1 MGVRM
6 KLGLSY
12 LVMVLMIVVLGV
24 FALWSMS
31 NMQKSADDAAVAA
44 LKYMKQSDNMNVA
57 VSDYRAAMYKL
68 LSAETPEQKTAS
80 YAEIRKTAKVID
92 DTFAEMSDGIIF
104 VDKLNEAKN
113 NWAKTQKHG
122 EKAIA
127 LVEAGDTPAASIY
140 MRDEMGKDYMALNTN
155 TDELAQLEL
164 DEAQGKVTT
173 AGEIYSSARTTTFVV
188 LAIIAL
194 ITIGIGYYFY
204 RLIGGFLSEFL
215 NVSQRVYNGDM
226 TINLDYDTP
235 DEFGKIAHSYNDTL
249 GKIRNIT
256 AEIQKI
262 AVELTDSAHTM
273 YTGVHE
279 SAQVVN
285 SIAVSIN
292 DIAELSISQNKNVD
306 TAASALD
313 NIVSGVNNVADLA
326 KQTADKASDVGNT
339 VSQGLNGINTIA
351 QHMDRI
357 ETMVSSSAE
366 QVDTLG
372 HRSEEIGQIVE
383 TIVSIS
389 GQTNLLALNAAIE
402 AARAGEHGRGFAV
415 VAEEIR
421 KLAEDSQEAAQH
433 IAELIGTIQGETKK
447 AVEAMHNGNEGVRQG
462 AEVVKKATEEFSQV
476 GGMVD
481 NMVDQMAQV
490 AQHIEQVSAESG
502 YVVDATTSVSKDS
515 DKISNQTQQV
525 SAASEEQSATMH
537 QLADENTKLAD
548 MAQRLQEQLKV
559 FRTLYSPRGGSSL

>member
-12 LVMVLMIVVLGV
+12 LAMVLMIVFLGI

-31 NMQKSADDAAVAA
+31 NMQKSTDDAAVAA
-44 LKYMKQSDNMNVA
+44 LKYMKQSDNMNVH

-68 LSAETPEQKTAS
+68 LTAETPAQKTAS
-80 YAEIRKTAKVID
+80 YAEIRKTAKAID
-92 DTFAEMSDGIIF
+92 DTFVELSDGIVF
-104 VDKLNEAKN
+104 VDKLNEAKD

-164 DEAQGKVTT
+164 DEAKGKVTT
-173 AGEIYSSARTTTFVV
+173 SGEIYDTARTATFVV
-188 LAIIAL
+188 LIIIAL
-194 ITIGIGYYFY
+194 ITVGIGYYFY
-204 RLIGGFLSEFL
+204 HLIGGFLSEFL

-226 TINLDYDTP
+226 TINLNYDTP

-249 GKIRNIT
+249 GKIRKIT

-262 AVELTDSAHTM
+262 ADELTNSAQTM

-326 KQTADKASDVGNT
+326 KQTADKANDVGTT
-339 VSQGLNGINTIA
+339 VTQGIEGINVIV

-357 ETMVSSSAE
+357 ETMVRTSAD

-383 TIVSIS
+383 TIVNIS

-421 KLAEDSQEAAQH
+421 KLAENSQDAAQH
-433 IAELIGTIQGETKK
+433 IAELIGTIQEETKK
-447 AVEAMHNGNEGVRQG
+447 AVDAMHHGNKGVRQG
-462 AEVVKKATEEFSQV
+462 ADVVKDAMGEFSQV
-476 GGMVD
+476 TGMVD
-481 NMVDQMAQV
+481 SMVEQMAQV
-490 AQHIEQVSAESG
+490 ADHIRQVSTQSNN
-502 YVVDATTSVSKDS
+502 VVEATSQVTNDS
-515 DKISNQTQQV
+515 NKIAGETQQV

-537 QLADENTKLAD
+537 ELANENTKLAD
-548 MAQRLQEQLKV
+548 MAKRLQDQLKV
-559 FRTLYSPRGGSSL
+559 FRT

>member
-12 LVMVLMIVVLGV
+12 LAMVLMIVFLGIY
-24 FALWSMS
+24 ALVSMA
-31 NMQKSADDAAVAA
+31 NMQKATNSVEISG
-44 LKYMKQSDNMNVA
+44 LKYMKQADDLNVA
-57 VSDYRAAMYKL
+57 VSDYKAAMYKML
-68 LSAETPEQKTAS
+68 AADDENKRNIAAADLQKATATIDKILPELA
-80 YAEIRKTAKVID
+80 
-92 DTFAEMSDGIIF
+92 DGIYF
-104 VDKLNEAKN
+104 TEKMQETQA
-113 NWAKTQKHG
+113 NWAKTKNHSDKATNILRAQGTAAAYDYVMNDMYPDFHNLDNNTTELG
-122 EKAIA
+122 ELELKNAQDKA
-127 LVEAGDTPAASIY
+127 AASHATY
-140 MRDEMGKDYMALNTN
+140 ESAK
-155 TDELAQLEL
+155 
-164 DEAQGKVTT
+164 T
-173 AGEIYSSARTTTFVV
+173 ATIVV
-188 LAIIAL
+188 ILIIAL
-194 ITIGIGYYFY
+194 LTVGIGYYFY
-204 RLIGGFLSEFL
+204 RLIGGFLSQFL
-215 NVSQRVYNGDM
+215 DVSQRVYHGDM
-226 TINLDYDTP
+226 TVNLDYDTQ
-235 DEFGKIAHSYNDTL
+235 DEFGKIANSYNDTL
-249 GKIRNIT
+249 GKIRKIT

-262 AVELTDSAHTM
+262 ADELTNSAQTM

-292 DIAELSISQNKNVD
+292 GIAELSISQNKNVD

-326 KQTADKASDVGNT
+326 KQTAHKASDVGNT

-490 AQHIEQVSAESG
+490 AQHIEKVSAESG
-502 YVVDATTSVSKDS
+502 HVVDATTSVSKDS
-515 DKISNQTQQV
+515 DKISNETQQV

-537 QLADENTKLAD
+537 ELADENTKLTD
-548 MAQRLQEQLKV
+548 MAKRLQEQLNI
-559 FRTLYSPRGGSSL
+559 FRT

>member
-12 LVMVLMIVVLGV
+12 LAMVLMIVILGI

-68 LSAETPEQKTAS
+68 LSAETPEQKTAA

-104 VDKLNEAKN
+104 VDKLNEAKD
-113 NWAKTQKHG
+113 NWVKTQKHG

-140 MRDEMGKDYMALNTN
+140 MRDEMGKDYMALDTN

-173 AGEIYSSARTTTFVV
+173 SGEIYSTARTTTFVV

-204 RLIGGFLSEFL
+204 RLIGGFLSDFL
-215 NVSQRVYNGDM
+215 DVSQRVYRGDM
-226 TINLDYDTP
+226 TTKLDYDTP

-249 GKIRNIT
+249 DKIRNIT
-256 AEIQKI
+256 AKIQDI
-262 AVELTDSAHTM
+262 ANELTDSAETM
-273 YTGVHE
+273 STGVNE
-279 SAQVVN
+279 SAQVVT
-285 SIAVSIN
+285 SIADSIN
-292 DIAELSISQNKNVD
+292 GIAELSVSQNNNVEK
-306 TAASALD
+306 ASSALH
-313 NIVSGVNNVADLA
+313 NIISGVNDVAELA
-326 KQTADKASDVGNT
+326 KQTANRASQVGTT
-339 VSQGLNGINTIA
+339 VNQGIEGVNVISE
-351 QHMDRI
+351 HMDRV
-357 ETMVSSSAE
+357 ETMVRTSAD

-383 TIVSIS
+383 TIVNIS

-433 IAELIGTIQGETKK
+433 IAELIGAIQAETKK
-447 AVEAMHNGNEGVRQG
+447 AVDAMHHGNKGVRQG
-462 AEVVKKATEEFSQV
+462 SEVVKEAMSEFSQV
-476 GGMVD
+476 GGMID
-481 NMVDQMAQV
+481 NMVEQMAQV
-490 AQHIEQVSAESG
+490 AKHIEQVSAESG
-502 YVVDATTSVSKDS
+502 YVVDATTNVSKDS
-515 DKISNQTQQV
+515 DKIAAETQQV
-525 SAASEEQSATMH
+525 SAASEEQSATM
-537 QLADENTKLAD
+537 QELANENTKLAD
-548 MAQRLQEQLKV
+548 MAQRLQEHLKV
-559 FRTLYSPRGGSSL
+559 FRT

>member
-12 LVMVLMIVVLGV
+12 LAMVLMIVVLGV

-68 LSAETPEQKTAS
+68 LSAETPEQKTAA

-104 VDKLNEAKN
+104 VDKLNEAKD

-173 AGEIYSSARTTTFVV
+173 SGEIYSTARTTTFVV

-204 RLIGGFLSEFL
+204 RLIGGFLSDFL
-215 NVSQRVYNGDM
+215 DVSQRVYHGDM
-226 TINLDYDTP
+226 TTKLDYDTP

-249 GKIRNIT
+249 DKIRNIT
-256 AEIQKI
+256 AKIQDI
-262 AVELTDSAHTM
+262 ANELTDSAETM
-273 YTGVHE
+273 STGVNE
-279 SAQVVN
+279 SAQVVT
-285 SIAVSIN
+285 SIADSIN
-292 DIAELSISQNKNVD
+292 GIAELSVSQNNNVEK
-306 TAASALD
+306 ASSALH
-313 NIVSGVNNVADLA
+313 NIISGVNDVAELA
-326 KQTADKASDVGNT
+326 KQTANRASQVGTT
-339 VSQGLNGINTIA
+339 VNQGIEGVNVISE
-351 QHMDRI
+351 HMDRV
-357 ETMVSSSAE
+357 ETMVRTSAD

-383 TIVSIS
+383 TIVNIS

-433 IAELIGTIQGETKK
+433 IAELIGAIQAETKK
-447 AVEAMHNGNEGVRQG
+447 AVDAMHHGNKGVRQG
-462 AEVVKKATEEFSQV
+462 SEVVKEAMSEFSQV
-476 GGMVD
+476 GGMID
-481 NMVDQMAQV
+481 NMVEQMAQV
-490 AQHIEQVSAESG
+490 AKHIEQVSAESG
-502 YVVDATTSVSKDS
+502 YVVDATTNVSKDS
-515 DKISNQTQQV
+515 DKIAAETQQV
-525 SAASEEQSATMH
+525 SAASEEQSATM
-537 QLADENTKLAD
+537 QELANENTKLAD
-548 MAQRLQEQLKV
+548 MAQRLQEHLKV
-559 FRTLYSPRGGSSL
+559 FRT

>member
-12 LVMVLMIVVLGV
+12 LAMVLMIVILGI

-68 LSAETPEQKTAS
+68 LSAETPEQKTAA

-104 VDKLNEAKN
+104 VDKLNEAKD
-113 NWAKTQKHG
+113 NWVKTQKHG

-140 MRDEMGKDYMALNTN
+140 MRDEMGKDYKALDTN

-173 AGEIYSSARTTTFVV
+173 SGEIYSTARTTTFVV

-204 RLIGGFLSEFL
+204 RLIGGFLSDFL
-215 NVSQRVYNGDM
+215 DVSQRVYHGDM
-226 TINLDYDTP
+226 TTKLDYDTP

-249 GKIRNIT
+249 DKIRNIT
-256 AEIQKI
+256 AKIQDI
-262 AVELTDSAHTM
+262 ANELTDSAETM
-273 YTGVHE
+273 STGVNE
-279 SAQVVN
+279 SAQVVT
-285 SIAVSIN
+285 SIADSIN
-292 DIAELSISQNKNVD
+292 GIAELSVSQNNNVEK
-306 TAASALD
+306 ASSALH
-313 NIVSGVNNVADLA
+313 NIISGVNDVAELA
-326 KQTADKASDVGNT
+326 KQTANRASHVGTT
-339 VSQGLNGINTIA
+339 VNQGIEGVNVISE
-351 QHMDRI
+351 HMDRV
-357 ETMVSSSAE
+357 ETMVRTSAD

-383 TIVSIS
+383 TIVNIS

-433 IAELIGTIQGETKK
+433 IAELIGAIQAETKK
-447 AVEAMHNGNEGVRQG
+447 AVDAMHHGNKGVRQG
-462 AEVVKKATEEFSQV
+462 SEVVKEAMSEFSQV
-476 GGMVD
+476 GGMID
-481 NMVDQMAQV
+481 NMVEQMAQV
-490 AQHIEQVSAESG
+490 AKHIEQVSAESG
-502 YVVDATTSVSKDS
+502 YVVDATTNVSKDS
-515 DKISNQTQQV
+515 DKIAAETQQV
-525 SAASEEQSATMH
+525 SAASEEQSATM
-537 QLADENTKLAD
+537 QELANENTKLAD
-548 MAQRLQEQLKV
+548 MAQRLQEHLKV
-559 FRTLYSPRGGSSL
+559 FRT

>member
-68 LSAETPEQKTAS
+68 LTAETPEQKTAS

-140 MRDEMGKDYMALNTN
+140 MRDEIGKDYMALNTN

-173 AGEIYSSARTTTFVV
+173 SGEIYSSARTTTFVV

-204 RLIGGFLSEFL
+204 RLIGGFLSDFL
-215 NVSQRVYNGDM
+215 EVSQRVYNGDM

-235 DEFGKIAHSYNDTL
+235 DEFGNIAHSYNDTL

-262 AVELTDSAHTM
+262 ANELTNSAETM
-273 YTGVHE
+273 STGANE
-279 SAQVVN
+279 SAQVIT
-285 SIAVSIN
+285 SIADSIN
-292 DIAELSISQNKNVD
+292 GIAELSVSQNRNVD
-306 TAASALD
+306 NATSAIN
-313 NIVSGVNNVADLA
+313 NIVTGVNDVAQLA
-326 KQTADKASDVGNT
+326 KQTADKANEVGAT
-339 VSQGLNGINTIA
+339 VNQGIEGINVIS
-351 QHMDRI
+351 QHMDRV
-357 ETMVSSSAE
+357 EAMVSTSAD

-383 TIVSIS
+383 TIVNIS

-433 IAELIGTIQGETKK
+433 IAELIGSIQAETKK
-447 AVEAMHNGNEGVRQG
+447 AVDAMHHGNKGVHQG
-462 AEVVKKATEEFSQV
+462 SEVVKEAMAEFSQV
-476 GGMVD
+476 TDMVD
-481 NMVDQMAQV
+481 SMVDQMARV
-490 AQHIEQVSAESG
+490 ARHIENVSAQSEQ
-502 YVVDATTSVSKDS
+502 VVRATTSVSKDS
-515 DKISNQTQQV
+515 DKIAGETQQV
-525 SAASEEQSATMH
+525 SAASEEQSATM
-537 QLADENTKLAD
+537 QELANENTKLAD

-559 FRTLYSPRGGSSL
+559 FRT

>member
-12 LVMVLMIVVLGV
+12 LAMVLMIVILGV

-31 NMQKSADDAAVAA
+31 NMQKSTDDAAVAA
-44 LKYMKQSDNMNVA
+44 LKYMKQSDNMNVH

-68 LSAETPEQKTAS
+68 LSAETPDQKTAA
-80 YAEIRKTAKVID
+80 YTEIRKTAKAID

-140 MRDEMGKDYMALNTN
+140 MRDEMGKDYIALNNN

-173 AGEIYSSARTTTFVV
+173 AGEIYSTARNATFVV

-215 NVSQRVYNGDM
+215 NVSQRVYSGDM

-326 KQTADKASDVGNT
+326 KQTAEKASDVGNT

-357 ETMVSSSAE
+357 ETMVSSSAQ

-383 TIVSIS
+383 TIVNIS

-421 KLAEDSQEAAQH
+421 KLAEDSHEAAQH
-433 IAELIGTIQGETKK
+433 IAELIGTIQGETKQ

-490 AQHIEQVSAESG
+490 AKHIEQVSAESG

-548 MAQRLQEQLKV
+548 MAKRLQEQLKI
-559 FRTLYSPRGGSSL
+559 FRT

>member
-1 MGVRM
+1 M

-12 LVMVLMIVVLGV
+12 LAMVLMIVFLGIY
-24 FALWSMS
+24 ALVSMA
-31 NMQKSADDAAVAA
+31 NMQKATNSVEISG
-44 LKYMKQSDNMNVA
+44 LKYMKQADDLNVA
-57 VSDYRAAMYKL
+57 VSDYKAAMYKML
-68 LSAETPEQKTAS
+68 AADDENKRNIAAADLQKATATIDKILPELA
-80 YAEIRKTAKVID
+80 
-92 DTFAEMSDGIIF
+92 DGIYF
-104 VDKLNEAKN
+104 TEKMQETQA
-113 NWAKTQKHG
+113 NWAKTKNHSDKATNILRAQGTAAAYDYVMNDMYPDFHNLDNNTTELG
-122 EKAIA
+122 ELELKNAQDKA
-127 LVEAGDTPAASIY
+127 AASHATH
-140 MRDEMGKDYMALNTN
+140 ESAK
-155 TDELAQLEL
+155 
-164 DEAQGKVTT
+164 T
-173 AGEIYSSARTTTFVV
+173 ATIVV
-188 LAIIAL
+188 ILIIAL
-194 ITIGIGYYFY
+194 LTVGIGYYFY
-204 RLIGGFLSEFL
+204 RLIGGFLSQFL
-215 NVSQRVYNGDM
+215 DVSQRVYHGDM
-226 TINLDYDTP
+226 TVNLDYDTQ
-235 DEFGKIAHSYNDTL
+235 DEFGKISNSYNDTL
-249 GKIRNIT
+249 GKIRKIT

-262 AVELTDSAHTM
+262 ADELTNSAQTM

-292 DIAELSISQNKNVD
+292 GIAELSISQNKNVD

-490 AQHIEQVSAESG
+490 AQHIEKVSAESG
-502 YVVDATTSVSKDS
+502 YVVDAATSVSKDS
-515 DKISNQTQQV
+515 DKISNETQQV

-537 QLADENTKLAD
+537 ELADENTKLTD
-548 MAQRLQEQLKV
+548 MAKRLQEQLNI
-559 FRTLYSPRGGSSL
+559 FRT

>member
-12 LVMVLMIVVLGV
+12 LAMVLMIVILGV

-31 NMQKSADDAAVAA
+31 NMQKSTDDAAVAA
-44 LKYMKQSDNMNVA
+44 LKYMKQSDNMNVH

-68 LSAETPEQKTAS
+68 LSAETPDQKTAA
-80 YAEIRKTAKVID
+80 YAEIRKTAKAID
-92 DTFAEMSDGIIF
+92 DTFAEMSDVIIF

-140 MRDEMGKDYMALNTN
+140 MRDEMGKDYIALNNN

-173 AGEIYSSARTTTFVV
+173 AGEIYSTARNATFVV

-204 RLIGGFLSEFL
+204 RLIGGFLSDFL
-215 NVSQRVYNGDM
+215 DVSQRVYRGDM
-226 TINLDYDTP
+226 TTNLDYDTP

-256 AEIQKI
+256 SKIQDI
-262 AVELTDSAHTM
+262 ANELTDSAETM
-273 YTGVHE
+273 STGVNE
-279 SAQVVN
+279 SAQVVT
-285 SIAVSIN
+285 SIADSIN
-292 DIAELSISQNKNVD
+292 GIAELSVSQNNNVEK
-306 TAASALD
+306 ASSALH
-313 NIVSGVNNVADLA
+313 NIVSSVNDVAELA
-326 KQTADKASDVGNT
+326 KQTANRANQVGTT
-339 VSQGLNGINTIA
+339 VNQGIEGINVISE
-351 QHMDRI
+351 HMDRV
-357 ETMVSSSAE
+357 ETMVSTSAD

-383 TIVSIS
+383 TIVNIS

-433 IAELIGTIQGETKK
+433 IAELIGTIQAETKK
-447 AVEAMHNGNEGVRQG
+447 AVDAMHRGNKGVHQG
-462 AEVVKKATEEFSQV
+462 SEVVKEAMDEFSQV

-490 AQHIEQVSAESG
+490 AKHIEQVSAESG
-502 YVVDATTSVSKDS
+502 YVVDATTNVSKDS
-515 DKISNQTQQV
+515 DKIAGETQQV
-525 SAASEEQSATMH
+525 SAASEEQSATM
-537 QLADENTKLAD
+537 QELANENTKLAD

-559 FRTLYSPRGGSSL
+559 FRT

>member
-12 LVMVLMIVVLGV
+12 LAMVLMIVILGI

-44 LKYMKQSDNMNVA
+44 LKYMKQSDNMNVH

-68 LSAETPEQKTAS
+68 LSAETPDQKTAA
-80 YAEIRKTAKVID
+80 YAEIRKTAKAID

-113 NWAKTQKHG
+113 NWVKTQKHG

-140 MRDEMGKDYMALNTN
+140 MRDEMGKDYMALDTN

-173 AGEIYSSARTTTFVV
+173 SGEIYSTARTTTFVV

-204 RLIGGFLSEFL
+204 RLIGGFLSDFL
-215 NVSQRVYNGDM
+215 DVSQRVYRGDM
-226 TINLDYDTP
+226 TTKLDYDTP

-249 GKIRNIT
+249 DKIRNIT
-256 AEIQKI
+256 AKIQDI
-262 AVELTDSAHTM
+262 ANELTDSAETM
-273 YTGVHE
+273 STGVNE
-279 SAQVVN
+279 SAQVVT
-285 SIAVSIN
+285 SIADSIN
-292 DIAELSISQNKNVD
+292 GIAELSVSQNNNVEK
-306 TAASALD
+306 ASSALH
-313 NIVSGVNNVADLA
+313 NIISGVNDVAELA
-326 KQTADKASDVGNT
+326 KQTANRASQVGTT
-339 VSQGLNGINTIA
+339 VNQGIEGVNVISE
-351 QHMDRI
+351 HMDRV
-357 ETMVSSSAE
+357 ETMVRTSAD

-383 TIVSIS
+383 TIVNIS

-433 IAELIGTIQGETKK
+433 IAELIGAIQAETKK
-447 AVEAMHNGNEGVRQG
+447 AVDAMHHGNKGVRQG
-462 AEVVKKATEEFSQV
+462 SEVVKEAMSEFSQV
-476 GGMVD
+476 GGMID
-481 NMVDQMAQV
+481 NMVEQMAQV
-490 AQHIEQVSAESG
+490 AKHIEQVSAESG
-502 YVVDATTSVSKDS
+502 YVVDATTNVSKDS
-515 DKISNQTQQV
+515 DKIAAETQQV
-525 SAASEEQSATMH
+525 SAASEEQSATM
-537 QLADENTKLAD
+537 QELANENTKLAD
-548 MAQRLQEQLKV
+548 MAQRLQEHLKV
-559 FRTLYSPRGGSSL
+559 FRT

>member
-12 LVMVLMIVVLGV
+12 LAMVLMIVVLGV

-31 NMQKSADDAAVAA
+31 NMQKSADDAAEAA
-44 LKYMKQSDNMNVA
+44 LKYMKQSDNMNVH
-57 VSDYRAAMYKL
+57 VSDYRTAMYRML
-68 LSAETPEQKTAS
+68 TAETPAQKTAS
-80 YAEIRKTAKVID
+80 YAEIRKTAKAID

-104 VDKLNEAKN
+104 VDKLNEAKD
-113 NWAKTQKHG
+113 NWAKTKKHG

-127 LVEAGDTPAASIY
+127 LVEAGDTPAATIY
-140 MRDEMGKDYMALNTN
+140 IRDEMSKDSMTLDNNAG
-155 TDELAQLEL
+155 ELAQLEL

-173 AGEIYSSARTTTFVV
+173 SGEIYDTARTTTFVF
-188 LAIIAL
+188 LIIIAL
-194 ITIGIGYYFY
+194 ITVGIGYYFY

-262 AVELTDSAHTM
+262 AVELTTSAHTM

-313 NIVSGVNNVADLA
+313 NIVSGVNSVADLA
-326 KQTADKASDVGNT
+326 KQTAEKASDVGNT

-351 QHMDRI
+351 QHMNRI
-357 ETMVSSSAE
+357 ETMVSSSAQ

-383 TIVSIS
+383 TIVNIS

-433 IAELIGTIQGETKK
+433 IAELIGTIQGETKQ

-481 NMVDQMAQV
+481 NMVEQMAQV
-490 AQHIEQVSAESG
+490 ADHIRQVSAESNN
-502 YVVDATTSVSKDS
+502 VVEATSQVTNDS
-515 DKISNQTQQV
+515 NKIASETQQV

-537 QLADENTKLAD
+537 ELANENTKLED
-548 MAQRLQEQLKV
+548 MAKRLQEQLNV
-559 FRTLYSPRGGSSL
+559 FRT

>member
-12 LVMVLMIVVLGV
+12 LAMVLMIVFLGV

-31 NMQKSADDAAVAA
+31 NMQKSADDAAEAA
-44 LKYMKQSDNMNVA
+44 LKYMKQSDNLNVY

-68 LSAETPEQKTAS
+68 LSADTPEKKTAS
-80 YAEIRKTAKVID
+80 YAEIRKTAKEID
-92 DTFAEMSDGIIF
+92 DTFAAMTDGIIF
-104 VDKLNEAKN
+104 VDKLNEAKD
-113 NWAKTQKHG
+113 NWGKTQKHG

-127 LVEAGDTPAASIY
+127 LVEAGDTPAAASY
-140 MRDEMGKDYMALNTN
+140 MLNDMGKDYIALNNN
-155 TDELAQLEL
+155 TDELAKMEL
-164 DEAQGKVTT
+164 DEAQNKVT
-173 AGEIYSSARTTTFVV
+173 ASGEIYGTARTTTFVV

-215 NVSQRVYNGDM
+215 DVSQRVYHGDM

-249 GKIRNIT
+249 GKIRTIT
-256 AEIQKI
+256 AKIQDI
-262 AVELTDSAHTM
+262 ANELTDSAETM
-273 YTGVHE
+273 STGVNE
-279 SAQVVN
+279 SAQVVT
-285 SIAVSIN
+285 SIADSIHG
-292 DIAELSISQNKNVD
+292 IAELSVSQNKNVD
-306 TAASALD
+306 SASSALN
-313 NIVSGVNNVADLA
+313 NIISGVNDVAELA
-326 KQTADKASDVGNT
+326 KQTASHASQVGTT
-339 VSQGLNGINTIA
+339 VNQGIEGINVIS
-351 QHMDRI
+351 QHMDRV
-357 ETMVSSSAE
+357 EAMVSTSAE

-383 TIVSIS
+383 TIVNIS

-490 AQHIEQVSAESG
+490 AQHIEKVSAESG

-515 DKISNQTQQV
+515 DKISNETQQV

-537 QLADENTKLAD
+537 ELANENTKLAD
-548 MAQRLQEQLKV
+548 MAKRRQDQLKV
-559 FRTLYSPRGGSSL
+559 FRT

>member
-12 LVMVLMIVVLGV
+12 LAMVLMIVFLGM

-31 NMQKSADDAAVAA
+31 NMQKSTDDAAVAA

-68 LSAETPEQKTAS
+68 LSAETPEQKTAA
-80 YAEIRKTAKVID
+80 YAEIRKTAKSID
-92 DTFAEMSDGIIF
+92 DTFAEMSDGIF
-104 VDKLNEAKN
+104 YVDKFNEAKN

-140 MRDEMGKDYMALNTN
+140 MRDEMAKDYMALNTN

-173 AGEIYSSARTTTFVV
+173 AGEIYSTARTATFVV
-188 LAIIAL
+188 LAIITL

-204 RLIGGFLSEFL
+204 RLIGGFLSDFL
-215 NVSQRVYNGDM
+215 DVSQRVYRGDM
-226 TINLDYDTP
+226 TTNLDYDTP

-256 AEIQKI
+256 AKIQDI
-262 AVELTDSAHTM
+262 ANELTDSAETM
-273 YTGVHE
+273 STGVNE
-279 SAQVVN
+279 SAQVVTSIAN
-285 SIAVSIN
+285 SIN
-292 DIAELSISQNKNVD
+292 GIAELSVSQNQNVEK
-306 TAASALD
+306 ASSALH
-313 NIVSGVNNVADLA
+313 NIISSVNDVAELA
-326 KQTADKASDVGNT
+326 KQTANRASQVGTT
-339 VSQGLNGINTIA
+339 VNQGIEGINVISE
-351 QHMDRI
+351 HMDRV
-357 ETMVSSSAE
+357 ETMVSTSAD

-383 TIVSIS
+383 TIVNIS

-421 KLAEDSQEAAQH
+421 KLAEDSQGAAQH
-433 IAELIGTIQGETKK
+433 IAELIGTIQAETKK
-447 AVEAMHNGNEGVRQG
+447 AVDAMHRGNDGVHQG
-462 AEVVKKATEEFSQV
+462 SEVVKEAMDEFSQV

-490 AQHIEQVSAESG
+490 AKHIEQVSAESG
-502 YVVDATTSVSKDS
+502 YVVDATTNVSKDS
-515 DKISNQTQQV
+515 DKIAGETQQV

-537 QLADENTKLAD
+537 ELANENTKLAD

-559 FRTLYSPRGGSSL
+559 FRT

>member
-12 LVMVLMIVVLGV
+12 LAMVLMIVVLGV

-31 NMQKSADDAAVAA
+31 NMQKSADDAAEAA
-44 LKYMKQSDNMNVA
+44 LKYMKQSDNMNVH
-57 VSDYRAAMYKL
+57 VSDYRTAMYRML
-68 LSAETPEQKTAS
+68 TAETPAQKTAS
-80 YAEIRKTAKVID
+80 YAEIRKTAKAID

-104 VDKLNEAKN
+104 VDKLNEAKD
-113 NWAKTQKHG
+113 NWAKTKKHG

-127 LVEAGDTPAASIY
+127 LVEAGDTPAATIY
-140 MRDEMGKDYMALNTN
+140 IRDEMSKDSMTLDNNA
-155 TDELAQLEL
+155 DELAQLEL

-173 AGEIYSSARTTTFVV
+173 SGEIYDTARTTTFVF
-188 LAIIAL
+188 LIIIAL
-194 ITIGIGYYFY
+194 ITVGIGYYFY

-262 AVELTDSAHTM
+262 ADELTNSAHTM

-292 DIAELSISQNKNVD
+292 DIAGLSISQNKNVD
-306 TAASALD
+306 TASSALD
-313 NIVSGVNNVADLA
+313 NIVNRVNNVANLA
-326 KQTADKASDVGNT
+326 KQTADKANDVGTT
-339 VSQGLNGINTIA
+339 VTQGIEGINVIV

-357 ETMVSSSAE
+357 ETMVRTSAD

-372 HRSEEIGQIVE
+372 QRSEEIGQIVE
-383 TIVSIS
+383 TIVNIS

-421 KLAEDSQEAAQH
+421 KLAENSQDAAQH
-433 IAELIGTIQGETKK
+433 IAELIGTIQDETKK
-447 AVEAMHNGNEGVRQG
+447 AVEAMHNGNKGVRQG
-462 AEVVKKATEEFSQV
+462 ADVVKDAMGEFSQV
-476 GGMVD
+476 TGMVD
-481 NMVDQMAQV
+481 SMVAQMAQV
-490 AQHIEQVSAESG
+490 ADHIHQVSAESNN
-502 YVVDATTSVSKDS
+502 VVEATSQVTNDS
-515 DKISNQTQQV
+515 NKISSETQQV

-537 QLADENTKLAD
+537 ELANENTKLAD
-548 MAQRLQEQLKV
+548 MAKRLQDQLKI
-559 FRTLYSPRGGSSL
+559 FRT

>member
-12 LVMVLMIVVLGV
+12 LAMVLMIVVLGV

-68 LSAETPEQKTAS
+68 LSAETPEQKTAA

-104 VDKLNEAKN
+104 VDKLNEAKD
-113 NWAKTQKHG
+113 NWVKTQKHG

-140 MRDEMGKDYMALNTN
+140 MRDEMGKDYKALDTN

-173 AGEIYSSARTTTFVV
+173 SGEIYSTARTTTFVV

-204 RLIGGFLSEFL
+204 RLIGGFLSDFL
-215 NVSQRVYNGDM
+215 DVSQRVYHGDM
-226 TINLDYDTP
+226 TTKLDYDTP

-249 GKIRNIT
+249 DKIRNIT
-256 AEIQKI
+256 AKIQDI
-262 AVELTDSAHTM
+262 ANELTDSAETM
-273 YTGVHE
+273 STGVNE
-279 SAQVVN
+279 SAQVVT
-285 SIAVSIN
+285 SIADSIN
-292 DIAELSISQNKNVD
+292 GIAELSVSQNNNVEK
-306 TAASALD
+306 ASSALH
-313 NIVSGVNNVADLA
+313 NIISGVNDVAELA
-326 KQTADKASDVGNT
+326 KQTASHANEVGTT
-339 VSQGLNGINTIA
+339 VNQGIEGINVISE
-351 QHMDRI
+351 HMDRV
-357 ETMVSSSAE
+357 ETMVRTSAD

-383 TIVSIS
+383 TIVNIS

-433 IAELIGTIQGETKK
+433 IAELIGAIQAETKK
-447 AVEAMHNGNEGVRQG
+447 AVDAMHHGNKGVRQG
-462 AEVVKKATEEFSQV
+462 SEVVKEAMSEFSQV
-476 GGMVD
+476 GGMID
-481 NMVDQMAQV
+481 NMVEQMAQV
-490 AQHIEQVSAESG
+490 AKHIEQVSAESG
-502 YVVDATTSVSKDS
+502 YVVDATTNVSKDS
-515 DKISNQTQQV
+515 DKIAAETQQV
-525 SAASEEQSATMH
+525 SAASEEQSATM
-537 QLADENTKLAD
+537 QELANENTKLAD
-548 MAQRLQEQLKV
+548 MAQRLQEHLKV
-559 FRTLYSPRGGSSL
+559 FRT